1 MRMEVE
7 LLILGSGPAGLSAA
21 IYAARDGVEVIVL
34 TGNLPGGALTLTTEV
49 ENFPGF
55 PDGINGYELMER
67 MMRQAEKFGAR
78 LASEVAE
85 EVNLKAHPFIVR
97 TEASEYSS
105 SALIIAT
112 GASPRMLGLP
122 SEERFIGKGVSTC
135 ATCDG
140 FLYRDKVVC
149 VIGGGNTAIEE
160 ALHLTAHARKVYVI
174 HRRSELRASKVLQD
188 RAFANTKIDFILNS
202 VVVDIFGGEHVE
214 GVRIRDVVS
223 GQEKELYV
231 DGVFVAIGRTPNTSL
246 FSGQLQ
252 LDDEGYIVTDEL
264 QRTSVPMVFAAGDV
278 ADKFFRQAITAAASG
293 CKAAMMAIRY
303 LRELK
308 ETGYPPQWGWHKSAC
323 GTSSQE
329 ATV

>member
-1 MRMEVE
+1 MEREVE
-7 LLILGSGPAGLSAA
+7 LLIIGSGPAGLSAA
-21 IYAARDGVEVIVL
+21 IYAARDGVETIVL
-34 TGNLPGGALTLTTEV
+34 TGSLPGGALTLTTEV

-67 MMRQAEKFGAR
+67 MMRQAERFGAK
-78 LASEVAE
+78 LVNEVVE
-85 EVNLKAHPFIVR
+85 EVNLKVHPFVVR
-97 TEASEYSS
+97 TDANKYFS

-112 GASPRMLGLP
+112 GASPKMLGLP
-122 SEERFIGKGVSTC
+122 SEEKFIGKGISTC

-149 VIGGGNTAIEE
+149 VVGGGNTAIEE

-188 RAFANTKIDFILNS
+188 RAFANTKVDFILNS
-202 VVVDIFGGEHVE
+202 IVVDIFGEEQVR
-214 GVRIRDVVS
+214 GVRIKDVVS
-223 GQEKELYV
+223 GQERELYV
-231 DGVFVAIGRTPNTSL
+231 DGVFIAIGRTPNTSL
-246 FSGQLQ
+246 FVGQLR
-252 LDDEGYIVTDEL
+252 LDSEGYIVTDEL

-278 ADKFFRQAITAAASG
+278 ADKIFRQAVTAAASG

-308 ETGYPPQWGWHKSAC
+308 ETGYPPQWG
-323 GTSSQE
+323 
-329 ATV
+329 